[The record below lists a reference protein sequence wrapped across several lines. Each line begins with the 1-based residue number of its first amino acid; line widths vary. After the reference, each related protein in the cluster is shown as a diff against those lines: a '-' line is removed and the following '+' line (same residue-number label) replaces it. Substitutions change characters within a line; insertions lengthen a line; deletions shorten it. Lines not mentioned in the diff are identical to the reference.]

1 VNKLLKFLCLTL
13 VLGSACSSRF
23 PVSRKE
29 LVLLH
34 SEIKYT
40 VPEMHDYQ
48 DFECPGPAQEDD
60 LDTPL
65 GGWIL

>member
-1 VNKLLKFLCLTL
+1 MNKLLKFLCLTL

-29 LVLLH
+29 LVSLH

-40 VPEMHDYQ
+40 VPEISLDAV
-48 DFECPGPAQEDD
+48 ECIGYTASGLQ
-60 LDTPL
+60 
-65 GGWIL
+65 